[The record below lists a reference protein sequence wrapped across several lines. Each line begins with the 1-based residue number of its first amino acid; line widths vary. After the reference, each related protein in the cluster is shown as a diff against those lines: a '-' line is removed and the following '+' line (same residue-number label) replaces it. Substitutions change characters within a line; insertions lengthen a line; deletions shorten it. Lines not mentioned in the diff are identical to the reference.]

1 MSYNYLLVSWGT
13 SGNLNPLLTAGRQLR
28 RHGHGVRVMAD
39 PAMRQEVVAAG
50 FDFLTWRRGPT
61 GTAADPT
68 DFTDMA
74 DWLRR
79 AVFDP
84 AAAYAADIRD
94 ELARSPTDALLCID
108 LIFGA
113 VIGAEAAG
121 IPVAML
127 SPHVSIR
134 PLAGVPT
141 VTSGLQPPR
150 TPEQRAAVE
159 AANVQF
165 AAFMNSFLPELNQ
178 ACAASGIPGVSHVMD
193 MFDRPARM
201 LMGMSQ
207 AFDFKADWLPENV
220 RYVGPLLDQPSWS
233 APWQAPWR
241 SERPR
246 ILVACSTGAQGQ
258 SEMIQRVLNATGM
271 LDIEAVATAGP
282 NLPVDTLNPPGNVH
296 LLHSAPHN
304 SVMPEVWAVI
314 TQGGHGTV
322 NRALI
327 HGLPL
332 LVLPMGRD
340 QNDNAARVEANGA
353 GLQLPP
359 TASEAEI
366 AAAIRRLVGEPHFRF
381 AARRLGNAIT
391 ADIDGDRLVRE
402 MVAIVEAQSSR
413 AMQQTR
419 VLRPTAGRGRPRRA
433 AR

>member
-1 MSYNYLLVSWGT
+1 
-13 SGNLNPLLTAGRQLR
+13 
-28 RHGHGVRVMAD
+28 MAD
-39 PAMRQEVVAAG
+39 PAMRTEVEAAG
-50 FDFLTWRRGPT
+50 FDFVTWRRAPT
-61 GTAADPT
+61 GLAADPT

-74 DWLRR
+74 EWVRR

-94 ELARSPTDALLCID
+94 ELGRSPADAVLCID
-108 LIFGA
+108 VLFGA

-121 IPVAML
+121 VPVAML

-141 VTSGLQPPR
+141 ATSGLQAPK
-150 TPEQRAAVE
+150 TPDERAEVD
-159 AANVQF
+159 AANERF

-178 ACAASGIPGVSHVMD
+178 ACATHGVPDVVHVMD
-193 MFDRPARM
+193 IFDRPGRM

-207 AFDFKADWLPENV
+207 AFDFEADWLPENV

-233 APWQAPWR
+233 EPWQAPWR

-246 ILVACSTGAQGQ
+246 VLVACSTGAQGQ
-258 SEMIQRVLNATGM
+258 GELIQRVFEAIGT

-282 NLPVDTLNPPGNVH
+282 NLAVETLRAPHNVH
-296 LLHSAPHN
+296 LLRSAPHN
-304 SVMPEVWAVI
+304 SVMPEVSAVI

-327 HGLPL
+327 NGLPL

-340 QNDNAARVEANGA
+340 QSDNAARVEANGA
-353 GLQLPP
+353 GLRLPP

-366 AAAIRRLVGEPHFRF
+366 AAATHRLVEEPHFRQA
-381 AARRLGNAIT
+381 AARLGDAIK

-402 MVAIVEAQSSR
+402 MVAMVEAR
-413 AMQQTR
+413 RHAQQK
-419 VLRPTAGRGRPRRA
+419 PTSHPHS
-433 AR
+433 ARQGESQPA